1 MIFTDNGTQ
10 AAAATGY
17 LFPATPGMVAADEGW
32 P

>member
-1 MIFTDNGTQ
+1 MIFTDNGVE

-17 LFPATPGMVAADEGW
+17 LFPAMGDVAADEGW